1 MPFAG
6 LILFVYIR
14 RPWVLVWMWPFG
26 KHLQISGCFVH
37 TFPFSLHAM
46 LCLPCLF
53 APPVGFLCIFTCL
66 LTHPCFSL
74 ACWCVVHASTQWSY
88 GHSIQTYICPSWTPP
103 FVCFLAC
110 LPSRLFAC
118 FLVSLLAMS
127 IMLSTLCLFHILFAS
142 FPSIACLLGSRLCLC
157 LYTHGERTHGARARS
172 PKCKQKGRG
181 CEYVDISQALFLVD
195 LGV

>member
-26 KHLQISGCFVH
+26 KHLQIPGCFVH

-88 GHSIQTYICPSWTPP
+88 GHLIQTYICPSRTPP

-118 FLVSLLAMS
+118 LLSCFFACHVYHAIYFMPLSYSLCIFSFHCLSAGFSYLPLLVHTWRKDA
-127 IMLSTLCLFHILFAS
+127 LS
-142 FPSIACLLGSRLCLC
+142 
-157 LYTHGERTHGARARS
+157 
-172 PKCKQKGRG
+172 
-181 CEYVDISQALFLVD
+181 
-195 LGV
+195 